1 MSALQYV
8 QACPCDPCQQS
19 KDLRLKIVVHRGNF
33 KISQIR
39 EFTELAGQDVIFVH
53 RLLKNSIRT
62 DEYWLFTEDFKNLLK
77 TDFVND
83 LKIHKEKIENFGL
96 QKLNVLALNSQPLNY
111 RGSTML
117 SKFPDLLKMLWY
129 YR

>member
-1 MSALQYV
+1 MQIKLKSL
-8 QACPCDPCQQS
+8 S
-19 KDLRLKIVVHRGNF
+19 KN
-33 KISQIR
+33 
-39 EFTELAGQDVIFVH
+39 
-53 RLLKNSIRT
+53 
-62 DEYWLFTEDFKNLLK
+62 EDFKNLLR